1 MQSGDNEAMK
11 VITLACIVLHNTCI
25 KHNEPFPPQL
35 DIAADPKILERRDR
49 DTVRNLLNM
58 RQCSKVKDSSVQAGK
73 IREALKDA
81 IYSIRRYIFHPVQ

>member
-73 IREALKDA
+73 IREALKEKLWKEKQGHGV
-81 IYSIRRYIFHPVQ
+81 R

>member
-1 MQSGDNEAMK
+1 MK

-73 IREALKDA
+73 IREALKEKLWKEKQGHGV
-81 IYSIRRYIFHPVQ
+81 R